1 VRKAARELKEMKF
14 TGNGAT
20 LVVLNHHS
28 LLLCYCCYYFLY
40 VRTEQTL
47 FAFGER

>member
-1 VRKAARELKEMKF
+1 M
-14 TGNGAT
+14 T
-20 LVVLNHHS
+20 VVFNHHS
-28 LLLCYCCYYFLY
+28 LLLCCCYYFLY